1 MLRKDG
7 VKSLYRGFMVANLGM
22 APYLATSFAVYDT
35 LAEAY
40 PMNALATSTVDKV
53 MRAVGIGTL
62 SGMSASLLTYPLD
75 TLRF

>member
-22 APYLATSFAVYDT
+22 APYLATSFAAYDT

-40 PMNALATSTVDKV
+40 PMNALATSSVDKII
-53 MRAVGIGTL
+53 RAIGIGTL
-62 SGMSASLLTYPLD
+62 SGVSASLLTYPLD